1 MPVVRDF
8 ILADERSSG
17 LEGGL
22 LRKTQTE
29 EKKERKK
36 KKKREKKRRGRL
48 RKTGGWVRR
57 EGHFSGTDKE
67 EDLGVKLL
75 RGRENLPVKKEEQRR
90 SRSELSGKFIL
101 NLVCVL
107 LLMPCFIF
115 Y

>member
-1 MPVVRDF
+1 MGPV
-8 ILADERSSG
+8 
-17 LEGGL
+17 
-22 LRKTQTE
+22 
-29 EKKERKK
+29 EKD
-36 KKKREKKRRGRL
+36 RRG
-48 RKTGGWVRR
+48 VRR